1 MSTRPRTIQ
10 ELVHWLE
17 IGGGARWV
25 RRAAVL
31 VGTLV
36 LSLLVAW
43 KQFHGPVSERTLAQA
58 DVGRQLAR
66 GEGFTTLV
74 NYPQTA
80 AFLRERGE
88 RFDPARPF
96 PDLHH
101 APLYPLVIAG
111 ALRLWPEG
119 AWAGLFA
126 KPPEPPDG
134 FAADY
139 FLLGLNLAL
148 LWLAAWLTFSLARRL
163 FGAPAG
169 WLAALGLLLSVA
181 VWQQTVAVNGT
192 PLLMVLGLL
201 VFHAWLRIEES
212 AESGE
217 TPGRRLA
224 WLAALGAGCGG
235 LFLADYPTGALVV
248 VAWAYAG
255 WRFAARARVAALA
268 LITLGFLAVV
278 GPWLARNTLVSGSP
292 VGLAGQEFALK
303 AGDTTADPAVFR
315 ATLSAA
321 APELSLNKLGNK
333 VLTTLQET
341 VKNRLWSGGG
351 FWFSAF
357 FAVGWLYGFRAPSAN
372 RLRWVFTLALGVLLL
387 AQATF
392 DSGEGER
399 LVMTWCAPLIIVFGA
414 GFFFVLLGS
423 NAALAAWPRVAALGL
438 LLLQGLPL
446 VHDALEPRRIH
457 FQYPPY
463 FPALFL
469 SMKQELARRDALDR
483 YGIMADVPA
492 GVAWYGQVRVW
503 TQPPKLRDLYSITL
517 EQPIGELLL
526 TPRTLDRPFFTELN
540 ARPVLPGMLG
550 AVPNRFGEWG
560 EIYAGLLTGRL
571 PPEFPL
577 GAPQKL
583 AENLYVLLNQA
594 LPPLRR

>member
-58 DVGRQLAR
+58 DLGRQLAR

-119 AWAGLFA
+119 ARAGLFA

-217 TPGRRLA
+217 APGRRLA

-248 VAWAYAG
+248 VAWAYSG
-255 WRFAARARVAALA
+255 WRFSARARVAALA

-278 GPWLARNTLVSGSP
+278 GPWLVRNVLVSGSP

-315 ATLSAA
+315 ATLSTA

-357 FAVGWLYGFRAPSAN
+357 FAVGWLYGFRATSAN
-372 RLRWVFTLALGVLLL
+372 RLRWVFTAALGVLLL
-387 AQATF
+387 SQATF

-423 NAALAAWPRVAALGL
+423 NVALAAWPRVAALGL

-446 VHDALEPRRIH
+446 LHDALEPRRIH

-503 TQPPKLRDLYSITL
+503 TQPPKLRDFYSITL

-583 AENLYVLLNQA
+583 AENLYVLLNPA